1 MIVTYCV
8 SGALCG
14 EALGFLGLFR
24 EEVPSGVGVVPQGFC
39 LRFARVDF
47 FRKGLDK
54 EGISLYNKRCYGE
67 SVDLETP
74 KRWRL
79 PPPIPEDAKI
89 SFLPSD
95 NSEGR

>member
-8 SGALCG
+8 PGALCG

-24 EEVPSGVGVVPQGFC
+24 EEVLSGGWGGASGSAPSLRSGGF
-39 LRFARVDF
+39 FW
-47 FRKGLDK
+47 KGLDK

>member
-1 MIVTYCV
+1 MRT
-8 SGALCG
+8 A
-14 EALGFLGLFR
+14 FR
-24 EEVPSGVGVVPQGFC
+24 VPFAVKLWGSWDFSERRFQAGVGVVPQGFC

-47 FRKGLDK
+47 FWKGLDK